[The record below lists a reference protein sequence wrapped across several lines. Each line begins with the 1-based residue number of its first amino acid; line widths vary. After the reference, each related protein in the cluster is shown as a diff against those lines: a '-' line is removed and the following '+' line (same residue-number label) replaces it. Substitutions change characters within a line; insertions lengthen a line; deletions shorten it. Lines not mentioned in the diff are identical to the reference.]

1 VKTNENRVT
10 IDLGII
16 RPTCFV
22 IMPFS
27 SVYQSS
33 YERVMRPAVED
44 AGLEC
49 VRADEVFTKPQIT
62 QEIWKQLRECC
73 IVIAELTGKNPNVLY
88 ELGLAHALGKSAIII
103 TRNQE
108 DVPFDLKGLRYLFY
122 DINDPF
128 WGETLRRQLADM
140 CRKVIN
146 QQDFQTVFEGINFTG
161 EKTVE
166 IRSIAP
172 KRPKQL
178 YDLSGVWNGNMRFN
192 NRDINHSWNLHLMQ
206 KDELLT
212 ASLVVSYD
220 LEGALT
226 VVQQSVSGELT
237 GKKVN
242 LYGTSYSYLHRGN
255 SIFYSPDKFSGQV
268 TQEGKIIDGQVTDN
282 FGTGNLVLT
291 RANNMA
297 ESS

>member
-1 VKTNENRVT
+1 
-10 IDLGII
+10 
-16 RPTCFV
+16 
-22 IMPFS
+22 
-27 SVYQSS
+27 
-33 YERVMRPAVED
+33 
-44 AGLEC
+44 
-49 VRADEVFTKPQIT
+49 
-62 QEIWKQLRECC
+62 
-73 IVIAELTGKNPNVLY
+73 
-88 ELGLAHALGKSAIII
+88 
-103 TRNQE
+103 
-108 DVPFDLKGLRYLFY
+108 
-122 DINDPF
+122 
-128 WGETLRRQLADM
+128 M